1 MTWYVRRGESE
12 LGPLGD
18 DALRAL
24 VGTGQVTA
32 DTPLWR
38 EGLPDW
44 TAAAALPGV
53 LGPRG
58 VATRSP
64 GPQASGVVAGVAT
77 WGPASPWRR
86 YWARC
91 LDLSVSAFIVA
102 VLIGALSPPL
112 LAQSS
117 LGAMRGWIILLVLL
131 PLSLVMDTVIYWAL
145 GNSPGKAL
153 AGIKVLEAD
162 GRRRLRAPVHLR
174 RNFGVYVFGLG
185 LGLPLLSLIML
196 IWSYSGAAAAQA
208 SIWDRFSRSRVY
220 ALSGAGRRT
229 WVTAGVYVLGTL
241 GLFAFGLHQRQNDS
255 KYTAART
262 PAPLLQQ
269 ELTQAANSV
278 NATAPRMVDHIV
290 RIDGAHVGPGSLFT
304 YDYTV
309 TNLRVPLMSPATLRS
324 FRSRLRASVRQAVC
338 RESALAALLRSGAT
352 VRFDYRDRDGKDLAR
367 ITVSSADCG
376 G

>member
-1 MTWYVRRGESE
+1 MIWYVRRGESE

-38 EGLPDW
+38 EGLPAW
-44 TAAAALPGV
+44 TAAAALPGI
-53 LGPRG
+53 LGPGR
-58 VATRSP
+58 VAARTP
-64 GPQASGVVAGVAT
+64 DPQVSGDVADAS
-77 WGPASPWRR
+77 WEPASPWRR

-91 LDLSVSAFIVA
+91 LDISVSAFIVA

-112 LAQSS
+112 LARSS
-117 LGAMRGWIILLVLL
+117 LGAIRGWIMLLVLL
-131 PLSLVMDTVIYWAL
+131 PLSLIMDTVIYWAL
-145 GNSPGKAL
+145 GNSPGKAI
-153 AGIKVLEAD
+153 AGIKALEAG
-162 GRRRLRAPVHLR
+162 GRRRLSAPIHLR
-174 RNFGVYVFGLG
+174 RNFGVYVLGLG

-196 IWSYSGAAAAQA
+196 IWSYAGAAAART

-220 ALSGAGRRT
+220 ALSGTGRRT
-229 WVTAGVYVLGTL
+229 WAAAGVYVLGTL
-241 GLFAFGLHQRQNDS
+241 GLFAFGLHQRQSDS
-255 KYTAART
+255 RYTPART

-309 TNLRVPLMSPATLRS
+309 TNLRVGLMSPATLGS
-324 FRSRLRASVRQAVC
+324 FRSRLRGSVREEVC
-338 RESALAALLRSGAT
+338 RESALDALLRSGAI
-352 VRFDYRDRDGKDLAR
+352 VRFRYRDRDGKDLTT
-367 ITVSSADCG
+367 ITVSSEDCG

>member
-1 MTWYVRRGESE
+1 MTWYVGRGESE

-38 EGLPDW
+38 EGLSDW

-58 VATRSP
+58 AAARPP
-64 GPQASGVVAGVAT
+64 GAQPCGDGAGAS
-77 WGPASPWRR
+77 WEPASPWRR

-91 LDLSVSAFIVA
+91 LDISVSAFIMA
-102 VLIGALSPPL
+102 VLIGALSPAL
-112 LAQSS
+112 LARSAR
-117 LGAMRGWIILLVLL
+117 GGMGGWIFFLALL
-131 PLSLVMDTVIYWAL
+131 PLSLIMDTVIYWAL
-145 GNSPGKAL
+145 GNSPGKAI
-153 AGIKVLEAD
+153 AGIKVLAAD
-162 GRRRLRAPVHLR
+162 GRRRLSAPIHLR

-185 LGLPLLSLIML
+185 LGLPPLSLFLL
-196 IWSYSGAAAAQA
+196 IWSYAVAAAAQV
-208 SIWDRFSRSRVY
+208 SIWDRFCRSRVY
-220 ALSGAGRRT
+220 ALAGAGRRT
-229 WVTAGVYVLGTL
+229 WVAAGVYVLGTL
-241 GLFAFGLHQRQNDS
+241 GLFAFGLHQRQNES
-255 KYTAART
+255 KYTPART

-309 TNLRVPLMSPATLRS
+309 TNLRVSLMSPATLAS
-324 FRSRLRASVRQAVC
+324 FRSRLRGSVRQAVC
-338 RESALAALLRSGAT
+338 RESALEALLRSGAI
-352 VRFDYRDRDGKDLAR
+352 VRFHYRDPDGEDLAR
-367 ITVSSADCG
+367 ITVASADCG

>member
-1 MTWYVRRGESE
+1 MTWYVRRGERD

-44 TAAAALPGV
+44 TAAAALAGV

-58 VATRSP
+58 VAARAP
-64 GPQASGVVAGVAT
+64 GQSCGDGAGAS
-77 WGPASPWRR
+77 WEPARPWRR

-91 LDLSVSAFIVA
+91 LDISVSAFIVA

-112 LAQSS
+112 LARSS

-131 PLSLVMDTVIYWAL
+131 PLSLIMDTVIYWAL
-145 GNSPGKAL
+145 GNSPGKAI
-153 AGIKVLEAD
+153 AGIKALEAG
-162 GRRRLRAPVHLR
+162 GRRRLSAPIHLR

-185 LGLPLLSLIML
+185 LGLPLLSLILL
-196 IWSYSGAAAAQA
+196 IWSYAGAAAARD
-208 SIWDRFSRSRVY
+208 SIWDRSCRSRVY
-220 ALSGAGRRT
+220 ALAGGARRT
-229 WVTAGVYVLGTL
+229 WIAAAVYVLGTL
-241 GLFAFGLHQRQNDS
+241 GLFAFGLHQRQSDS
-255 KYTAART
+255 KYTPART

-278 NATAPRMVDHIV
+278 NATAPRMIDHIV
-290 RIDGAHVGPGSLFT
+290 RIDGAHAGPGSLFT

-309 TNLRVPLMSPATLRS
+309 TNLRVSLMSPAALGS
-324 FRSRLRASVRQAVC
+324 FRSRLRGSVREAVC
-338 RESALAALLRSGAT
+338 RESALAALLRSGAI
-352 VRFDYRDRDGKDLAR
+352 VRFHYRDRDGKDLAR
-367 ITVSSADCG
+367 ITVASADCG

>member
-53 LGPRG
+53 LGPLG
-58 VATRSP
+58 VAARAP
-64 GPQASGVVAGVAT
+64 GPQSAGDAAGAS
-77 WGPASPWRR
+77 WEPASPWRR

-91 LDLSVSAFIVA
+91 LDISVSTFIVA
-102 VLIGALSPPL
+102 VLVGALRPPL
-112 LAQSS
+112 LARSS
-117 LGAMRGWIILLVLL
+117 LGTMRGWIILLILL
-131 PLSLVMDTVIYWAL
+131 PLSLIMDTVIYWAL
-145 GNSPGKAL
+145 GNSPGKAI
-153 AGIKVLEAD
+153 AGIKVLEAG
-162 GRRRLRAPVHLR
+162 GRRRLSAPIHLR

-196 IWSYSGAAAAQA
+196 IWSYTRAAAAQA
-208 SIWDRFSRSRVY
+208 SIWDRFCRSRVY
-220 ALSGAGRRT
+220 ALAGAGRRT
-229 WVTAGVYVLGTL
+229 WIAAGVYVLGTL
-241 GLFAFGLHQRQNDS
+241 GLFAFGLQQRQNDS
-255 KYTAART
+255 KYTPART
-262 PAPLLQQ
+262 PTPLLQQ

-290 RIDGAHVGPGSLFT
+290 RIDGAHVDPGSLFT

-309 TNLRVPLMSPATLRS
+309 TNLRISLMSPATLGS
-324 FRSRLRASVRQAVC
+324 FRSRLRGSVRAAVC
-338 RESALAALLRSGAT
+338 RESALEALLRSGAR
-352 VRFDYRDRDGKDLAR
+352 VCFHYRDREGKDLAR